1 MSLVKYI
8 KKLISK
14 EQKELPCMDE
24 LHVSGLFV
32 QNDIVALD
40 DVRVTKS
47 VTGNIYCTTNVIV
60 DKNVQIIGNI
70 NCRKCTLEGKV
81 NGNISAFETLEI
93 EVNAVLN
100 GNIMARNLSVSS
112 SAVLNG
118 YIVTINVKDGRQIY
132 SDIKLKI
139 DEIKHLD
146 IEKESTV
153 SEIQNPHIVQ
163 NDSEELKVNS
173 KVSKIDLQTEEAKPL
188 NNEDNG
194 KWW

>member
-8 KKLISK
+8 EKIISK
-14 EQKELPCMDE
+14 EKKELPHMDE

-40 DVRVTKS
+40 DVCVTKS
-47 VTGNIYCTTNVIV
+47 VTGNIYCAKNVIV
-60 DKNVQIIGNI
+60 SKDVQIIGNI

-93 EVNAVLN
+93 KVNAVLN
-100 GNIMARNLSVSS
+100 GNIMARHLSVSS

-118 YIVTINVKDGRQIY
+118 YIITINVKDGRQIY

-139 DEIKHLD
+139 DEIKNLNE
-146 IEKESTV
+146 EKESIV
-153 SEIQNPHIVQ
+153 SEIPNPHDVQ
-163 NDSEELKVNS
+163 NDSEELNVNS
-173 KVSKIDLQTEEAKPL
+173 KVSKIDIQTEQPKPV
-188 NNEDNG
+188 NIEDNG

>member
-1 MSLVKYI
+1 
-8 KKLISK
+8 
-14 EQKELPCMDE
+14 MDE

-32 QNDIVALD
+32 QNDIIALD

-47 VTGNIYCTTNVIV
+47 VTGNIYCTKNVIV
-60 DKNVQIIGNI
+60 DKDVQIIGNI

-93 EVNAVLN
+93 KVNAVLN

-132 SDIKLKI
+132 SDIKIKI

-153 SEIQNPHIVQ
+153 SEIQNPQNVQ
-163 NDSEELKVNS
+163 NDSEKLNINS
-173 KVSKIDLQTEEAKPL
+173 KVSKIELQTEEAKPV

>member
-8 KKLISK
+8 EKIISK
-14 EQKELPCMDE
+14 EEKEFPRMDE
-24 LHVSGLFV
+24 LHVSGIFV

-40 DVRVTKS
+40 DVCVTKS
-47 VTGNIYCTTNVIV
+47 VTGNIYCAKNVIV
-60 DKNVQIIGNI
+60 CKDVQIIGNI

-93 EVNAVLN
+93 KVNAVLN
-100 GNIMARNLSVSS
+100 GNIMARHLSVSS

-118 YIVTINVKDGRQIY
+118 YIITINVKDGRQIY

-139 DEIKHLD
+139 DEIKNLNE
-146 IEKESTV
+146 EKESAV
-153 SEIQNPHIVQ
+153 SEIQYPHDVQ
-163 NDSEELKVNS
+163 NDSEELNVNS
-173 KVSKIDLQTEEAKPL
+173 KVSKIDIQTEQPKSV
-188 NNEDNG
+188 NIEDNG